1 MLLNTLESLVLRT
14 VTVERASLTVELP
27 RHGPG
32 YQADSQTPE
41 ILISRRH
48 PSQGAEPTR
57 MRPNDAIN
65 DDGVVKAVI
74 GAGRSFCLASVP
86 SRRSAV
92 PVTARA
98 SGCPPGA
105 TREAGA
111 AGGCAGGWFSGAE
124 QHGDVAGFLQQPQA
138 RLAADAPHSPAGIT
152 AAKPTLIAKATNRR
166 MNLAAAALMR
176 VTLVRPGGGMFKRFV
191 IFRNR

>member
-57 MRPNDAIN
+57 MRPNDAIA
-65 DDGVVKAVI
+65 DDGVVKAVS

-92 PVTARA
+92 PATARA
-98 SGCPPGA
+98 NGCQPA
-105 TREAGA
+105 TRSVSFTTGNRNLPA
-111 AGGCAGGWFSGAE
+111 AGTVKEKHPTVGVAWCKPATRTPPASTRGKGA
-124 QHGDVAGFLQQPQA
+124 
-138 RLAADAPHSPAGIT
+138 
-152 AAKPTLIAKATNRR
+152 
-166 MNLAAAALMR
+166 
-176 VTLVRPGGGMFKRFV
+176 
-191 IFRNR
+191 